1 VIASTLRPLMKYIP
15 GPRGIDVAVLALG
28 MLAIVALVGLA
39 LSWPL
44 RGPFDR
50 AMAKWPETR
59 VQVDA
64 ALKTWSEKI
73 GISPPLAVDV
83 LMGGVRDFLTGQGT
97 QVLSRGAEVLLGIAL
112 SLVFTLVGSIFL
124 LSDPPERLI
133 GPALR
138 LLAPQER
145 RKMQA
150 VFEDLP
156 PRYRAWVVGT
166 IIGMSVVFAAS
177 LIGYLT
183 IGVKVA
189 LPLALMAGFAEIVP
203 TVGPAVAC
211 LIAAV
216 VVGATQGGTAVVG
229 VLVVWGIIQAIEAY
243 IVLPLIMRGAV
254 NVHPA
259 VTLFSVVLWGK
270 LFGVPGLMLAIPINL
285 TIWTML
291 DHFRMRANNPSRAPA
306 RVEA

>member
-1 VIASTLRPLMKYIP
+1 
-15 GPRGIDVAVLALG
+15 
-28 MLAIVALVGLA
+28 
-39 LSWPL
+39 
-44 RGPFDR
+44 
-50 AMAKWPETR
+50 
-59 VQVDA
+59 
-64 ALKTWSEKI
+64 
-73 GISPPLAVDV
+73 
-83 LMGGVRDFLTGQGT
+83 
-97 QVLSRGAEVLLGIAL
+97 
-112 SLVFTLVGSIFL
+112 
-124 LSDPPERLI
+124 
-133 GPALR
+133 
-138 LLAPQER
+138 
-145 RKMQA
+145 
-150 VFEDLP
+150 
-156 PRYRAWVVGT
+156 
-166 IIGMSVVFAAS
+166 MSVVFAAS